1 MAQTQR
7 RRRTQLPP
15 VSLGGIAFEDGL
27 PLPWV
32 KYPNHYG
39 TFFVFS
45 DAEKGPWYFCECCET
60 PLTNLL
66 ELNKRYPPHPNANHL
81 RMAPLDSLHV
91 PNELAEISEQNTHNP
106 VSSLEFKRKI
116 CHRCNLIQP
125 TMRYC
130 HEMYGGQF
138 DQAYGWY
145 VNQSFLRYGVRRWG
159 EYHYLKEICPDD
171 IQELVDNCTELQKL
185 FFEENQK
192 CTTVSAKQEAEKI
205 LKEYNRAKRKL
216 KNTFTNFTR
225 EEFGFRKISE
235 GWVTETMVYKL
246 IQELLP
252 NCEIL
257 RHHRP
262 DWLEALELDIYIPSL
277 KLGVE
282 YQGQQH
288 FTAIKAW
295 GGEKALKDLQSR
307 DRRKAKICSEL
318 GISLIYIDYTNPI
331 TRRFISERLT
341 NISIPNLNVQ

>member
-1 MAQTQR
+1 MAHTQR
-7 RRRTQLPP
+7 RRKTQLPL

-45 DAEKGPWYFCECCET
+45 DSEKGPWYFCECCET

-66 ELNKRYPPHPNANHL
+66 ELNRRYPHHPNANHL
-81 RMAPLDSLHV
+81 RMAPLDSGHV
-91 PNELAEISEQNTHNP
+91 PDEVAEIAEKHLHDPLSA
-106 VSSLEFKRKI
+106 FKFKKKL

-138 DQAYGWY
+138 EQAFGWY
-145 VNQSFLRYGVRRWG
+145 INQSFLRHGVSRGR
-159 EYHYLKEICPDD
+159 ECHYLKELCPDY
-171 IQELVDNCTELQKL
+171 IQELVDNCSLLEKSFL
-185 FFEENQK
+185 EGNSN
-192 CTTVSAKQEAEKI
+192 CRTVSEKEEVKKL
-205 LKEYNRAKRKL
+205 LKDYNSAKRKL
-216 KNTFTNFTR
+216 KNTFINFTR

-235 GWVTETMVYKL
+235 GWITETMVYKL
-246 IQELLP
+246 IHELLP
-252 NCEIL
+252 NCEIV

-262 DWLEALELDIYIPSL
+262 DWLEGLELDIYIPSF
-277 KLGVE
+277 KLGIE

-288 FTAIKAW
+288 FKAIKVW
-295 GGEKALKDLQSR
+295 GGEKALKELQARDSR
-307 DRRKAKICSEL
+307 KTKLCSKL
-318 GISLIYIDYTNPI
+318 GISLIYINYTDPI

-341 NISIPNLNVQ
+341 DVGIQNINL